1 YGIVLYCID
10 SMYRKYYPIIT
21 GFIVDYKE
29 QVLIA
34 GVKNNAYPIYIVPSD
49 SVKRKNLEG
58 I

>member
-1 YGIVLYCID
+1 YGIILRCANSI
-10 SMYRKYYPIIT
+10 YRKYYLIIT

-49 SVKRKNLEG
+49 SVKRENLKG